1 MFEVSHFFCGS
12 LLFFSQNFHNVV
24 LGIIPK
30 KRKQTTS
37 KYFTF
42 VVKYS
47 IFILQYYIFTRRE
60 FEKML
65 AQVIVDISSSA
76 VDKVFDY
83 DLGDFSVCVGTRVL
97 VPFGSRVI
105 EGIVVDKNQN
115 PSYDAS
121 KIKKI
126 IKPLEDFPVV
136 TSDQFEVMEFL
147 GKTFHIGRAD
157 ALRLFL
163 PSEMRQGKVK
173 DLVVREVVLAPD
185 AESKLADI
193 SDRAVKQ
200 RELASYLLSTG
211 KDNHARLAE
220 KFGASALKSI
230 LQKGFATVQEK
241 VVLRKPYE
249 DLKIERKQVTLTDTQ
264 ANAVQAIT
272 EKPDKYLLFGV
283 TGSGKTEV
291 YMSAM
296 ERAIESG
303 KTGIMLVP
311 EISLTPQTL
320 AAFRARFGS
329 TVALLHSGLSSGER
343 FDEWKRILMGDA
355 KIVIGARSAIF
366 APIKNLGLIVV
377 DEEHDS
383 SYTSDSNPRYNTIEV
398 ALKRGE
404 IAGCSVVLG
413 SATPSL
419 ESYSRAMN
427 HEYTLIEMK
436 DRINKREMPPI
447 KIVDMSHEYRMGNT
461 GIFSNVLKNSLD
473 LAIKDG
479 KQAMLFINRRGFSSF
494 LMCKEC
500 GYTAKCDACD
510 VSLVY
515 HKHEKSLKC
524 HYCGNRYRMLDVCPE
539 CHSKNLKLGS
549 VGTEQ
554 VVEELQKLYPGIK
567 VLRMDNDTTRTKG
580 AHQKLVE
587 DFKAGKAQVLVGT
600 QMIVKG
606 HDFPQVTVVG
616 IVDADIS
623 LYQSSYLASERTFAL
638 ITQVAGRAGRADA
651 PGEVVLQT
659 NVPRHYIYRL
669 AAAYDYT
676 SFFKKEANLREVT
689 NFPPYADIIRIL
701 FSSESE
707 ELVKTATK
715 EYYDAVR
722 EIANEKRDDF
732 VYLGVMKSP
741 VGRIQNK
748 FRYQV
753 LMRIKKQN
761 AQDIIDELFA
771 LVDKCKKNNLS
782 IFVEVNPQS
791 LS

>member
-1 MFEVSHFFCGS
+1 M
-12 LLFFSQNFHNVV
+12 
-24 LGIIPK
+24 IAK
-30 KRKQTTS
+30 
-37 KYFTF
+37 
-42 VVKYS
+42 
-47 IFILQYYIFTRRE
+47 
-60 FEKML
+60 
-65 AQVIVDISSSA
+65 VIVDIASSA

-83 DLGDFSVCVGTRVL
+83 DLGSFCVREGTRVL
-97 VPFGSRVI
+97 VPFGPRVI
-105 EGIVVDKNQN
+105 EGIVIELSEQSDFDK
-115 PSYDAS
+115 S
-121 KIKKI
+121 KLKTIV
-126 IKPLEDFPVV
+126 KPLEDFPVI
-136 TSDQFEVMEFL
+136 TADQLEIMKYL
-147 GKTFHIGRAD
+147 GSAFHIGKAD

-173 DLVVREVVLAPD
+173 DLVVREVVISPD
-185 AESKLADI
+185 AESSIADI
-193 SDRAVKQ
+193 SSRAGKQ
-200 RELASYLLSTG
+200 RELAAYLLEKG
-211 KDNHARLAE
+211 VEYHAKLADM
-220 KFGASALKSI
+220 FGASALKAVI
-230 LQKGFATVQEK
+230 QKGIASVREK
-241 VVLRKPYE
+241 VVFRKPY
-249 DLKIERKQVTLTDTQ
+249 DNLLTTPKQVVLTDTQ
-264 ANAVQAIT
+264 SKVVDEIT
-272 EKPDKYLLFGV
+272 QKTGKYLLFGV

-291 YMSAM
+291 YLSCM
-296 ERAIESG
+296 EKAIQNG

-320 AAFRARFGS
+320 AAFRARFGDK
-329 TVALLHSGLSSGER
+329 VALIHSGLSSGER
-343 FDEWKRILMGDA
+343 FDEWKRILMGEA
-355 KIVIGARSAIF
+355 RIVIGARSAIF
-366 APIKNLGLIVV
+366 APVKNLGLIVV

-383 SYTSDSNPRYNTIEV
+383 SYTSDSNPRYNTLDV
-398 ALKRGE
+398 AIKRSE
-404 IAGCSVVLG
+404 LAGCSVVLG

-419 ESYSRAMN
+419 DSYTKAMN
-427 HEYTLIEMK
+427 HEYKLLEMRE
-436 DRINKREMPPI
+436 RINKREMPPI
-447 KIVDMSHEYRMGNT
+447 KIVDMAHEYRLGNT
-461 GIFSNVLKNSLD
+461 GVFSSALKSSLER
-473 LAIKDG
+473 AISDG

-549 VGTEQ
+549 VGTEK
-554 VVEELQKLYPGIK
+554 VVEELNNLFPGVK

-587 DFKAGKAQVLVGT
+587 DFRAGKAQILVGT

-606 HDFPQVTVVG
+606 HDFPNVAVVG

-623 LYQSSYLASERTFAL
+623 LYQSSYLAAERTFAL
-638 ITQVAGRAGRADA
+638 ITQVAGRAGRADT

-676 SFFKKEANLREVT
+676 SFYKKEANLREVT
-689 NFPPYADIIRIL
+689 NFPPFADIVRIL
-701 FSSESE
+701 FTSESE
-707 ELVKTATK
+707 ELARNVTK

-722 EIANEKRDDF
+722 EIAANFRDDF

-753 LMRIKKQN
+753 LMRIKKVN
-761 AQDIIDELFA
+761 ACEITNKLFDLA
-771 LVDKCKKNNLS
+771 DKSKKNNMT